1 MKYIKVYVAVTVL
14 IDESGFIRP
23 LSVVYEGKRY
33 EVDKIVDVR
42 TTPPEH
48 VGGLITR
55 RYDCK
60 ILGKVRSLYVEKT
73 GRWFV
78 EARRI

>member
-1 MKYIKVYVAVTVL
+1 MEYVKVYVGVTLYV
-14 IDESGFIRP
+14 DEQGKVTP
-23 LSVVYEGKRY
+23 LSVMFEGEEY
-33 EVDKIVDVR
+33 AVDKVTDIR
-42 TTPPEH
+42 TAPPEH

-60 ILGKVRSLYVEKT
+60 IAGKTRKLYLEN

-78 EARRI
+78 EAKRL